1 MNFLKS
7 EVLTGQESHLLE
19 CLRGRGREVGGR
31 RGAKFGS
38 EGGLTN
44 QRP

>member
-1 MNFLKS
+1 MLDLGIVNQI
-7 EVLTGQESHLLE
+7 GP
-19 CLRGRGREVGGR
+19 RWGVGGA
-31 RGAKFGS
+31 GGDAKFGS